1 MNVMRINGGVP
12 LEGTVRTQGA
22 KNAALPVM
30 AACLLLRGGTLT
42 LDNVPDLYDV
52 STMMELLGEL
62 GVKVER
68 EEDRILL
75 NVPEEVAW
83 EAPEHLVRK
92 MRASSL
98 VLGPLLARCGRAA
111 LPLPGG
117 CSIGS
122 RPIDLHL
129 KGLVQMGAKIEIRNG
144 VVHAAADQLR
154 GRRIYLDFPSV
165 GATENLM
172 MAAALARGETI
183 IENTAREPEIENLA
197 AVLRAMGVP
206 IEMEGTGCVR
216 IKGVEAARPGRE
228 RVIPDR
234 IEACTYILAGVM
246 TGGKIT
252 VCDVVPAH
260 IDSLLA
266 KLEEAGARFAVRERE
281 VTVFPV
287 ERLQSVSLKTMPY
300 PGFPTDLQP
309 QMTAALALASGVS
322 LVEES
327 VFQARFLYAE
337 ELNRMGADIR
347 IKGDTAVINGVRKLD
362 GAVVR
367 ATDLRA
373 GAALILAGLSASGE
387 TRIEDMV
394 HVWRGYEAIDRKLR
408 GLGACVS
415 LEEGDER

>member
-1 MNVMRINGGVP
+1 MNVMRINGGIP

-30 AACLLLRGGTLT
+30 AACLLLKGGTLT

-62 GVKVER
+62 GVKVKR

-75 NVPEEVAW
+75 NVPEETAW

-98 VLGPLLARCGRAA
+98 VLGPLLARCGRAS